1 MYTCCTERMIL
12 PLTVSG
18 DEVFEVYGEG
28 DPVLVE

>member
-1 MYTCCTERMIL
+1 MHTCCTERMSL